1 MRGLPVSSISLVS
14 SGEVSDHR
22 EEIKT
27 AVLEIVG
34 QHYRPEF
41 SNRLPAA
48 HRKPAGVTHP
58 QRQLRAMGCGRR
70 RGARS

>member
-1 MRGLPVSSISLVS
+1 VR
-14 SGEVSDHR
+14 VSDHR

-27 AVLEIVG
+27 AVLEIIG
-34 QHYRPEF
+34 QHFRPEF

-58 QRQLRAMGCGRR
+58 QR
-70 RGARS
+70 